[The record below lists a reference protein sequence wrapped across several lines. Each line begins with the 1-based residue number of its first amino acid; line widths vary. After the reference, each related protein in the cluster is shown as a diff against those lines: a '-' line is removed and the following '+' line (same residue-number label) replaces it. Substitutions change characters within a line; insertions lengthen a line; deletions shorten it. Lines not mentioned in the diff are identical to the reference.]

1 MRVINE
7 TKKQNPS
14 IPPVIIKADRFDPIP
29 HLTQIAIEPALQI
42 DQPSLCRMQCETK
55 RTFLTAIDISCLL
68 DPYNSDFMPWIST
81 STQRPNHIPIKCTRV
96 SS

>member
-42 DQPSLCRMQCETK
+42 DQPSPCRMQE
-55 RTFLTAIDISCLL
+55 
-68 DPYNSDFMPWIST
+68 N
-81 STQRPNHIPIKCTRV
+81 IPH
-96 SS
+96 